1 MKIID
6 LYAFMLDDKGKYK
19 LYKGRV
25 KALHINL
32 NIYIYIRK

>member
-19 LYKGRV
+19 LYKDRV
-25 KALHINL
+25 KALHIKFKY
-32 NIYIYIRK
+32 IYIY